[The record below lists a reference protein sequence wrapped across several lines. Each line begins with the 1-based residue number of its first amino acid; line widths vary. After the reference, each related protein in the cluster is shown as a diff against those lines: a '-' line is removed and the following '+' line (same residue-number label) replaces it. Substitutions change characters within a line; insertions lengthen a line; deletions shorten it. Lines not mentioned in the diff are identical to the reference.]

1 MILGHKSPPGEEP
14 YWFGKVDGVDRKYRR
29 VISGII
35 LPVFDRQE
43 GAACVVGEVFSIS
56 KPQSFTVLDAY
67 VGMWPE
73 VRKALMEYDKSFQFR
88 IAVVPT
94 NEERELLW
102 RIPWSIDILTASAPR
117 WALTAVGHQNVD
129 QLFKEGRL
137 SAEALE
143 AAAAGDSLDLG
154 AKALQVAVNY
164 ALDFNPPYITKRP
177 KPQESYPLGVK
188 GL

>member
-1 MILGHKSPPGEEP
+1 MILGRKSPPGEESY
-14 YWFGKVDGVDRKYRR
+14 YWGKVDGVDKKFRR
-29 VISGII
+29 VICGII

-43 GAACVVGEVFSIS
+43 GAACVIGEVFSIS

-73 VRKALMEYDKSFQFR
+73 VEKALLEYDKNFQFR
-88 IAVVPT
+88 LAVVPT
-94 NEERELLW
+94 KEERALLW
-102 RIPWSIDILTASAPR
+102 RIPWSMEILTWFAPP
-117 WALTAVGHQNVD
+117 WALTAVGHQKVD

-143 AAAAGDSLDLG
+143 ITAAGDSLDLG
-154 AKALQVAVNY
+154 AKALIVAICY
-164 ALDFNPPYITKRP
+164 ALDWNPPYITKTP
-177 KPQESYPLGVK
+177 KPQESHPIGVK